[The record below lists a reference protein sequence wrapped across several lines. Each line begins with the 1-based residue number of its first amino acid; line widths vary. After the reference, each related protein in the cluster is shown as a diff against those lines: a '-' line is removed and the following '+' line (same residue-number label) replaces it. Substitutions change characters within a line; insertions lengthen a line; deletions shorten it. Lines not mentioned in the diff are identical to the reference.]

1 LPICSLSYDG
11 KCELNIVV
19 NIQGVEKNLSVLVDT
34 GFTSGTGFGLKLPT
48 EFARYAKFTG
58 TGYVRVA
65 DGRQV
70 AADSIPDAKIMQIGD
85 HKFGKDGVTIP
96 TLFMSGPHAIGVMFL
111 QLCILNFD
119 GPNRTA
125 TINHVP

>member
-1 LPICSLSYDG
+1 LPYDG

-19 NIQGVEKNLSVLVDT
+19 NIHGVEKDLSVLIDT

-48 EFARYAKFTG
+48 EFARYAKFIG

-70 AADSIPDAKIMQIGD
+70 ATDSIPDGKIIQIED
-85 HKFGKDGVTIP
+85 HKFGKDGLTIP
-96 TLFMSGPHAIGVMFL
+96 TLFMSGPVAVGVMFL
-111 QLCILNFD
+111 QLCVLNFD
-119 GPNRTA
+119 GPKKTA
-125 TINHVP
+125 TIEHVP

>member
-1 LPICSLSYDG
+1 MSVCTLPYDG
-11 KCELNIVV
+11 RCELNIVV
-19 NIQGVEKNLSVLVDT
+19 NIHGVEKNLNVLVDT
-34 GFTSGTGFGLKLPT
+34 GFTSSTGFGLKLPA

-70 AADSIPDAKIMQIGD
+70 AADSIPDAKIVQIGD
-85 HKFGKDGVTIP
+85 HKFDKDGITIP
-96 TLFMSGPHAIGVMFL
+96 TLFMNGPRAIGVKFL

-119 GPNRTA
+119 GPKKIA
-125 TINHVP
+125 TIAHVP